1 MDLNPA
7 VVISVA
13 VGAVAVLFVLVR
25 WRRGEAAAPVDR
37 PAPHPQPVRSNT
49 MAAREGRENEPL
61 VTWLLERAAEQTGV
75 PVANDAMARQRL
87 AEAAA
92 KSTDVLR
99 AGGTATI
106 NLPFLTADPS
116 GPKHFTIEF
125 KRNANSTFEV
135 VG

>member
-25 WRRGEAAAPVDR
+25 WRRGEAAAPVDAR
-37 PAPHPQPVRSNT
+37 VAPVRSNS

-61 VTWLLERAAEQTGV
+61 VRWVLDRAFEQTGV
-75 PVANDAMARQRL
+75 RVADDPLARKRIE
-87 AEAAA
+87 EAVAH
-92 KSTDVLR
+92 SMDVLR
-99 AGGTATI
+99 NGGTVTI
-106 NLPFLTADPS
+106 NLPFLAADRS
-116 GPKHFTIEF
+116 GPKHFSVEF